1 MCCAEEFP
9 MEESMFFVSAQ
20 ELVFGVAYG
29 SMKETIWQLLL
40 QYWMSKRVSGYYI
53 DHVNV

>member
-1 MCCAEEFP
+1 